1 MVSLATGLVWRAK
14 QLWPKHLDS
23 HLEIVNQCVEC
34 DLVSVAPRNMGV
46 DETNKDGAQ
55 DLYKI
60 LSKISDVAA

>member
-1 MVSLATGLVWRAK
+1 M
-14 QLWPKHLDS
+14 
-23 HLEIVNQCVEC
+23 
-34 DLVSVAPRNMGV
+34 SVAPRNMGV